1 MTTYNVTLYREIK
14 TLEGSTVE
22 ISADTPK
29 AALEA
34 AYAIYHED
42 WTNEWEEDCD
52 QFEVLS
58 TIGVV
63 AGEDGRV
70 LWSE

>member
-1 MTTYNVTLYREIK
+1 MATYHVTLYREIK

-22 ISADTPK
+22 ISADTPE

-58 TIGVV
+58 TSGVV
-63 AGEDGRV
+63 ADENDV
-70 LWSE
+70 VVWSE

>member
-1 MTTYNVTLYREIK
+1 MTTYNVTLYQEIK
-14 TLEGSTVE
+14 TLEGSTVK
-22 ISADTPK
+22 ISADTPE

-58 TIGVV
+58 TSGVV
-63 AGEDGRV
+63 ANEDGQV
-70 LWSE
+70 LWSK